1 MADDPE
7 SDVEEDP
14 FAEFTVMD
22 GLEDLDEMLNDK
34 HGEGSH
40 ANLSHGHEPS
50 ESLATGMAASVQPA
64 FSDVLQSD
72 EQPGTADEAT
82 QRSPVKHGMQS
93 PSLASTRA
101 ECVYRA
107 DS

>member
-72 EQPGTADEAT
+72 EQPGTDEAT